1 MRIPLPHFDK
11 NKPEDLKMSTRNCR
25 SPDQPTHDFCL
36 PALISL
42 ESLLFLQEAACFTLI
57 YLNDPDAAGKI
68 ELLTLA

>member
-1 MRIPLPHFDK
+1 
-11 NKPEDLKMSTRNCR
+11 MSTRNCR

-42 ESLLFLQEAACFTLI
+42 KSLLFLQEAACFTLI